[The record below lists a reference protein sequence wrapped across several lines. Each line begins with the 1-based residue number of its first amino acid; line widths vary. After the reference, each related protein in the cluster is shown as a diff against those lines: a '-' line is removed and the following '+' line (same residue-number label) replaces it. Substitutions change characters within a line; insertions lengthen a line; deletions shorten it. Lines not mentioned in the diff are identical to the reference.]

1 MFLKK
6 DLFPSTDMGQLMHR
20 KENIARIIFSSAAIL
35 SAVLTLSVLGF
46 MILLSLPVLK
56 TGMLWKIL
64 TDPWSPDHGQFG
76 ILAMIVGTFYIA
88 SFSLLIS
95 FPISLGCSFF
105 IQIIRP
111 DSPGRFL
118 KKLVQLMTAI
128 PTVIYGFVGIFLL
141 VPIVRE
147 LFSYGSGMS
156 ILTASLMLGILISP
170 TMILFF
176 SHSFARV
183 PKSFL
188 NAVDALG
195 GTCFQKLFYVI
206 LPHAWP
212 GVLTGLV
219 LAFGR
224 AMGDTMIA
232 LMISGN
238 SVMLPSSIL
247 DSARTLTAHIAMII
261 AADFDSIEFKTIF
274 ICGGVLY
281 IMTSCGIL
289 LARFSDRKQH

>member
-1 MFLKK
+1 MR
-6 DLFPSTDMGQLMHR
+6 HN
-20 KENIARIIFSSAAIL
+20 ENIARIIFSSASIL
-35 SAVLTLSVLGF
+35 TASLTLAVLGF
-46 MILLSLPVLK
+46 MILLSMPVLK

-64 TDPWSPDHGQFG
+64 TAPWEPDHGQFG

-105 IQIIRP
+105 IQIIRS
-111 DSPGRFL
+111 DGPGRFL
-118 KKLVQLMTAI
+118 KKLVQFMTAI
-128 PTVIYGFVGIFLL
+128 PTVIYGFVGVFLL

-147 LFSYGSGMS
+147 IFYYGSGMS
-156 ILTASLMLGILISP
+156 ILSASLMLGLLISP

-176 SHSFARV
+176 SQSFARV
-183 PKSFL
+183 PKSFIS
-188 NAVDALG
+188 AVDALG
-195 GTCFQKLFYVI
+195 GTPFQKLFYVI

-212 GVLTGLV
+212 GILTGLV

-232 LMISGN
+232 LMLSGN

-261 AADFDSIEFKTIF
+261 AADFDSIEFKTLF

-281 IMTSCGIL
+281 VITSCGIL
-289 LARFSDRKQH
+289 LARFSDREQH